1 MAKKELLAKLVN
13 NSPTMQV
20 CNFNR
25 ELTFL
30 LKNNTA
36 RQQQG
41 NLLRMR
47 QISIETWR
55 FPRRNNEMFVVVW

>member
-1 MAKKELLAKLVN
+1 MLKKILCYTFKDFNTFNHKLSKLAKTKF
-13 NSPTMQV
+13 SCEI
-20 CNFNR
+20 CN
-25 ELTFL
+25 ELE
-30 LKNNTA
+30 
-36 RQQQG
+36 QQG